1 MLERIKHGP
10 VLELRLNRPPENAF
24 NLQLVSNLLQAVSYA
39 PRERAQ
45 AIVLSGVNGVFS
57 TGADVP
63 EILAMERN
71 ETQRYF
77 VAFHDLCRAVGRS
90 PIPIV
95 AALTGHAPASAT
107 VLALFCDYRIMA
119 RGEYQIGLNEVH
131 AGVTVPHPVRVMM
144 ARLVG
149 QRMAERLIVEG
160 RLLLPEDALRI
171 GLVDETAPPE
181 TVVACALAYC
191 RRLLALP
198 TVAMNAVRDAFHE
211 DVNKLLNHR
220 DAIIDELINDWFSE
234 DTQANLR
241 AIAGVAKPEE

>member
-24 NLQLVSNLLQAVSYA
+24 NLPLVANLLQAVTSA
-39 PRERAQ
+39 PREKAQ
-45 AIVLSGVNGVFS
+45 AIVLSGMNGIFS
-57 TGADVP
+57 VGADVP

-77 VAFHDLCRAVGRS
+77 VAFHDLCQAIGRS

-95 AALTGHAPASAT
+95 AAITGHAPASAT
-107 VLALFCDYRIMA
+107 VLCLFCDYRVMA

-144 ARLVG
+144 SRLIG
-149 QRMAERLIVEG
+149 ARMAERLIVEG
-160 RLLLPEDALRI
+160 RLLYPDDALRI

-198 TVAMNAVRDAFHE
+198 TDAMNAVRDAFHE

-220 DAIIDELINDWFSE
+220 DAIIDELINDWFAE
-234 DTQANLR
+234 DTQSSLR
-241 AIAGVAKPEE
+241 AIAGMSKPEE